1 MHCLS
6 SPVCPPEKTK
16 QILRNGLNGLNEL
29 FMDTVHRGLKEWYL
43 CTLKGESGVVI
54 NENALSTVE
63 PEQNI
68 NDIE

>member
-1 MHCLS
+1 
-6 SPVCPPEKTK
+6 
-16 QILRNGLNGLNEL
+16 
-29 FMDTVHRGLKEWYL
+29 MDIVHRGLKEWYL

-68 NDIE
+68 NGIE